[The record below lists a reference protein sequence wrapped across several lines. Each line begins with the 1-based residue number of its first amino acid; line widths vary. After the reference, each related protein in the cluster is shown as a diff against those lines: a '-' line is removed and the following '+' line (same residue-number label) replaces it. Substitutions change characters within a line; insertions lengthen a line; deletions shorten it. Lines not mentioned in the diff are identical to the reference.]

1 MNLFKHITLIVSLLT
16 VVGMSAQKTW
26 SLEECVAY
34 AVEHNLQLD
43 NTNNAVLSAT
53 ESYRQ
58 SVRELLPSVSGNA
71 NYSVRYGRS
80 IDPNTNVVV
89 TNDFYSN
96 SYSIDA
102 SLDIFQGFQKKNSIA
117 SAKFLSEAAKESA
130 EQEKYLLAFDV
141 MSAFYDVQFF
151 KGLVEINKEQESISQ
166 NNLDLVNKQ
175 IEIGTQAVSD
185 RYDVESIL
193 VSDQL
198 EVTRAENQLKAA
210 ELALAQLMNLEDTS
224 GIDIVDFT
232 PGESDSLKT
241 SSDSIYKEALT
252 FLPMIK
258 SQELTL
264 KSTEKEV
271 NIARGGLAPSLVM
284 FAGYGTGFFE
294 TNVNQ
299 LGETIKFND
308 QIENNASQYIG
319 LSLNIPILS
328 RWRNRSNISQLKIQA
343 LTSMN
348 NLNIQKQELN
358 NVIQQAVLD
367 YAASKAELK
376 QTELN
381 ENARELSFI
390 TAQKRYDKGLISA
403 IELFQ
408 AKNLYS
414 AAQNQNLQV
423 KLRLEVQRK
432 TLEFYQG
439 LPVFNL
445 KTTK

>member
-1 MNLFKHITLIVSLLT
+1 MNLIKHLILVLSLSL
-16 VVGMSAQKTW
+16 VADLSAQKAW
-26 SLEECVAY
+26 SLEECVNY
-34 AVEHNLQLD
+34 AVEHNLQLG
-43 NTNNAVLSAT
+43 NTNNNALAAK

-58 SVRELLPSVSGNA
+58 SVRELLPTVSGNA
-71 NYSVRYGRS
+71 NYSIRYGRS

-89 TNDFYSN
+89 TNDFFSN

-102 SLDIFQGFQKKNSIA
+102 ALDIFQGFQKKNSIA
-117 SAKFLSEAAKESA
+117 SNKFLSEAAKENA
-130 EQEKYLLAFDV
+130 EQEKYLLAFNV

-151 KGLVEINKEQESISQ
+151 KGLVEINKEQETISK

-185 RYDVESIL
+185 RYDAESIL

-198 EVTRAENQLKAA
+198 EVTRAENQLKAS
-210 ELALAQLMNLEDTS
+210 ELALAQIMNLEGKS
-224 GIDIVDFT
+224 RIDILDFT
-232 PGESDSLKT
+232 PNNLESIQA
-241 SSDSIYKEALT
+241 SSEAIYKEALT

-264 KSTEKEV
+264 KSAEKEV
-271 NIARGGLAPSLVM
+271 SLARGGLAPSLVM

-294 TNVNQ
+294 TNINQ
-299 LGETIKFND
+299 LGETINFND

-328 RWRNRSNISQLKIQA
+328 RWRNRSNISQQKIQA
-343 LTSMN
+343 LTAMN

-358 NVIQQAVLD
+358 NLIQQAVLD
-367 YAASKAELK
+367 YDASKAELI

-381 ENARELSFI
+381 EDARALSFL
-390 TAQKRYDKGLISA
+390 TAQKRFDKGLISA

-445 KTTK
+445 QTTK